1 MKKKRRKKKESGLIG
16 AKIFIVIH
24 KNCGIMEKEKKT
36 ISMNAPKGNVENPGQ
51 QEKLSYEQLEQIAGN
66 LNQQCRQMQEHIRS
80 MQNVI
85 AEFNEIGMLL
95 DVLGKSE
102 HFSEKFVARCASK
115 IEELITKAMD
125 ASEKQAEEKEN

>member
-1 MKKKRRKKKESGLIG
+1 
-16 AKIFIVIH
+16 
-24 KNCGIMEKEKKT
+24 MEKEKKT
-36 ISMNAPKGNVENPGQ
+36 ISMNASKGNVENSGQ

-102 HFSEKFVARCASK
+102 HFSEKFVTRCASK

-125 ASEKQAEEKEN
+125 ASEKQAEKTEN

>member
-1 MKKKRRKKKESGLIG
+1 MANEKSKEVKMG
-16 AKIFIVIH
+16 AK
-24 KNCGIMEKEKKT
+24 K
-36 ISMNAPKGNVENPGQ
+36 SNVENPG

-66 LNQQCRQMQEHIRS
+66 LNQQCRQMQQVINN
-80 MQNVI
+80 QQKAI

-102 HFSEKFVARCASK
+102 HFSEKFATRCANK

-125 ASEKQAEEKEN
+125 ASVKQDKEKKD

>member
-1 MKKKRRKKKESGLIG
+1 MAVEKSKSVKMNAQKKKSD
-16 AKIFIVIH
+16 
-24 KNCGIMEKEKKT
+24 
-36 ISMNAPKGNVENPGQ
+36 VENPG

-66 LNQQCRQMQEHIRS
+66 LNQQCRQMQEHIRNL
-80 MQNVI
+80 QNAI

-102 HFSEKFVARCASK
+102 HFSEKFVTRCASK

-125 ASEKQAEEKEN
+125 ASEKQEEEKEN